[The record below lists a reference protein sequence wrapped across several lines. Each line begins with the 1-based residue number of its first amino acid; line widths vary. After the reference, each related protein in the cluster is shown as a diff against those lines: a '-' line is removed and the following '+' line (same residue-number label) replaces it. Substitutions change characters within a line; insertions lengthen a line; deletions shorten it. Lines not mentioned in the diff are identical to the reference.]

1 MASASLTAASRTATG
16 KGVARKLRAAGK
28 VPAVV
33 YGHARAPQSLA
44 LETREVERLLERIV
58 AASTV
63 VDLAIDGT
71 PVKTLIRE
79 IQRHPVKRS
88 ILHIDFQELVAGER
102 ITVDVPIAFEGTP
115 VGVRVDGG
123 ILEELIHELSVEC
136 DPAAIP
142 EKIVFDV
149 TPLTI
154 GHPVH
159 ARDIAL
165 PAGVTLLTDADVT
178 VVMVSAPKVSNEDA
192 PGAPAE
198 PEVIRK
204 AKADDADAK

>member
-79 IQRHPVKRS
+79 IQRHPSSAASCTSTSRS
-88 ILHIDFQELVAGER
+88 W
-102 ITVDVPIAFEGTP
+102 
-115 VGVRVDGG
+115 
-123 ILEELIHELSVEC
+123 S
-136 DPAAIP
+136 PASASRSTCRSPSRAPRWACASTAASSRRSCTSSASSAIRP
-142 EKIVFDV
+142 RSPRRSSS
-149 TPLTI
+149 TSPRSTI

-178 VVMVSAPKVSNEDA
+178 VVMVSAPRRRTRR